1 MRIAIDAM
9 GGDFAPREIVA
20 GALAAAR
27 ADAATHILLVGD
39 ENAIQALLPSP
50 LPSNIEIIASTQLVE
65 MDESPVHAL
74 RGKKDSSL
82 AVATRLH
89 AEGKADACLSAGNT
103 GAASAFAL
111 FTLGRIEGIDRPG
124 IATVFPTAKTPC
136 VLMDAGANVDCKPRH
151 LADFALMG
159 AAYAPAIRGI
169 LPGEAAR
176 KADGKVTVGLLSIG
190 EEDSKGNELVKT
202 SREGIA
208 TNAARGNYIFAGNV
222 EGRDIPRGTVDVV
235 VCDGFVGNVVLKLAE
250 GFAGLFLGGLK
261 DALLSSPQSK
271 IGALLLAPALR
282 KMKMRFDH
290 SNFGGAA
297 LLGVKGNCIIC
308 HGSAKAPAI
317 ASAIRVAKLVVEA
330 KVPQAIERAA
340 ALPQKTVEL
349 H

>member
-1 MRIAIDAM
+1 MMRIALDAM
-9 GGDFAPREIVA
+9 GGDFAPSEIVA
-20 GALAAAR
+20 GALLAAR
-27 ADAATHILLVGD
+27 ADSQTHILLVGD
-39 ENAIQALLPSP
+39 ESAIRALLPSP
-50 LPSNIEIIASTQLVE
+50 LPSNIEIVASTQIVE
-65 MDESPVHAL
+65 MDEAPSVAL

-89 AEGKADACLSAGNT
+89 AEGRADACLSAGNT

-151 LADFALMG
+151 LTDFALMG

-169 LPGEAAR
+169 IPGESAR
-176 KADGKVTVGLLSIG
+176 LSDQKVSVGLLSIG
-190 EEDSKGNELVKT
+190 EEDSKGNELVKA
-202 SREGIA
+202 SREGIQA
-208 TNAARGNYIFAGNV
+208 NALRGGYQFAGNV

-250 GFAGLFLGGLK
+250 GFASLFLGGLK

-271 IGALLLAPALR
+271 VGALLLKPALQR
-282 KMKMRFDH
+282 MRTRFDH
-290 SNFGGAA
+290 SHFGGAA
-297 LLGVKGNCIIC
+297 LLGVRGNCIIC

-330 KVPQAIERAA
+330 KVPQAIERA
-340 ALPQKTVEL
+340 LSISK
-349 H
+349 